1 LNKGIKDQSALTS
14 FSGVVWR
21 IMFENMA
28 DNPQALANAP
38 EGRFHHDAQAAIY
51 TSLTP
56 EGAGVAIRR
65 YLSANDPPRVIIPLE
80 VKELR
85 MLDLRNP
92 SDTATPV
99 PTSVKWQDERARGL
113 RASTWD
119 ISDNARK
126 LGAQGILYSSRSR
139 PELSHL
145 VLFGVPVPGGLLQ
158 AGSIRQWRSV
168 DND

>member
-1 LNKGIKDQSALTS
+1 
-14 FSGVVWR
+14 
-21 IMFENMA
+21 MFADGA
-28 DNPQALANAP
+28 DNPQALASAP

-51 TSLTP
+51 TSLTS
-56 EGAGVAIRR
+56 EGAGVALCR
-65 YLSANDPPRVIIPLE
+65 YLTASDPPRVIIPLE
-80 VKELR
+80 VTELR
-85 MLDLRNP
+85 VLDLHNRP
-92 SDTATPV
+92 DVATPA
-99 PTSVKWQDERARGL
+99 PTSVKWQDERAQGL

-145 VLFGVPVPGGLLQ
+145 VLFGAPVAGGLLQ
-158 AGSIRQWRSV
+158 AGPSRPWRSG

>member
-1 LNKGIKDQSALTS
+1 LSKGIKDQSALTS

-21 IMFENMA
+21 IMFADMA
-28 DNPQALANAP
+28 DNPRALANAP

-51 TSLTP
+51 TSLTAK
-56 EGAGVAIRR
+56 GAGVALRR
-65 YLSANDPPRVIIPLE
+65 YLSASDPPRAIIPLE

-85 MLDLRNP
+85 VLDLRIRP
-92 SDTATPV
+92 DTATPA

-113 RASTWD
+113 TASTWD

-139 PELSHL
+139 PDLSHL
-145 VLFGVPVPGGLLQ
+145 VLFGVPVCGGLLQ
-158 AGSIRQWRSV
+158 VGSIRPWQSV

>member
-1 LNKGIKDQSALTS
+1 MSKGTPDQSALTS

-21 IMFENMA
+21 IMFADMA

-51 TSLTP
+51 TSLTAQ
-56 EGAGVAIRR
+56 GAGVAIHR

-85 MLDLRNP
+85 VLDLRNP
-92 SDTATPV
+92 PDTATPA
-99 PTSVKWQDERARGL
+99 PTSVKWQEECARGL

-119 ISDNARK
+119 VSDKARK

-145 VLFGVPVPGGLLQ
+145 VLFGVPVCGGLLQ
-158 AGSIRQWRSV
+158 AGSIRPWQSV